1 MAFIESQV
9 QMSQR
14 SKYAYRWKVKDKM
27 LALSILFH
35 SRKAYKILSRFFI
48 LPSIRTLQHDLQKMD
63 IKPGFSDSVL
73 EALKV
78 KVNAMDCRD
87 KNVVLVFDEMSIKE
101 GLLYNVR
108 RDIIEGFEDFGH
120 IGQTRY
126 IANHAIVF
134 MIRGLASKSKQPI
147 GYFLS
152 SGPIRAKTLQ
162 SLTRSC
168 ISKVTETGLNVVA
181 LVCDQ
186 GSNNRSFI
194 QHLEKVTIYRPYLM
208 YENRKIFVFYDPP
221 HLLKNVRNNLKKADL
236 RIDEGVVSWQHIVDF
251 YNFDKGQPIQM
262 APKLKD
268 RRIELPPFSAM
279 QVNLAAQ
286 VLSHSVAA
294 GISA

>member
-1 MAFIESQV
+1 M
-9 QMSQR
+9 
-14 SKYAYRWKVKDKM
+14 
-27 LALSILFH
+27 H
-35 SRKAYKILSRFFI
+35 
-48 LPSIRTLQHDLQKMD
+48 
-63 IKPGFSDSVL
+63 IKPGFSESVL

-87 KNVVLVFDEMSIKE
+87 KNVVSVFDEMSIKE
-101 GLLYNVR
+101 GLLYNVG
-108 RDIIEGFEDFGH
+108 RDITEGFEDFGH

-134 MIRGLASKSKQPI
+134 MIRGHASKWKQPI

-194 QHLEKVTIYRPYLM
+194 QHLEKVTINRPYLK
-208 YENRKIFVFYDPP
+208 YENRKIFLFYDPP
-221 HLLKNVRNNLKKADL
+221 HLLKNVRNNLKKADF
-236 RIDEGVVSWQHIVDF
+236 RIDEGVVSWQHTVDF
-251 YNFDKGQPIQM
+251 YNFDKCQPIQM

-268 RRIELPPFSAM
+268 RHIKLPPFSAM
-279 QVNLAAQ
+279 
-286 VLSHSVAA
+286 
-294 GISA
+294 

>member
-1 MAFIESQV
+1 
-9 QMSQR
+9 
-14 SKYAYRWKVKDKM
+14 M

-35 SRKAYKILSRFFI
+35 SRKAYKILSHFFI
-48 LPSIRTLQHDLQKMD
+48 LPSIRTLQHDLQKMH

-87 KNVVLVFDEMSIKE
+87 KNVALVFDEMSIKE
-101 GLLYNVR
+101 GLLYNVG
-108 RDIIEGFEDFGH
+108 RDIIEEFEDFGH

-126 IANHAIVF
+126 ITNHAIVF
-134 MIRGLASKSKQPI
+134 MIRGLASKWKQSI

-194 QHLEKVTIYRPYLM
+194 EHLEKVTIDRPY
-208 YENRKIFVFYDPP
+208 F
-221 HLLKNVRNNLKKADL
+221 NV
-236 RIDEGVVSWQHIVDF
+236 
-251 YNFDKGQPIQM
+251 
-262 APKLKD
+262 
-268 RRIELPPFSAM
+268 
-279 QVNLAAQ
+279 
-286 VLSHSVAA
+286 
-294 GISA
+294 

>member
-1 MAFIESQV
+1 MKSA
-9 QMSQR
+9 R
-14 SKYAYRWKVKDKM
+14 SKHAYRWKVKDKM

-35 SRKAYKILSRFFI
+35 SRKAYKILSCFFI
-48 LPSIRTLQHDLQKMD
+48 LPSIRTLQRDLQKMH

-87 KNVVLVFDEMSIKE
+87 QNVVLVFDEVCIKE
-101 GLLYNVR
+101 GLLYNVG

-134 MIRGLASKSKQPI
+134 MIRGLASKWKQPI

-181 LVCDQ
+181 LVCEQ

-194 QHLEKVTIYRPYLM
+194 QHLEKVTI
-208 YENRKIFVFYDPP
+208 D
-221 HLLKNVRNNLKKADL
+221 D
-236 RIDEGVVSWQHIVDF
+236 HI
-251 YNFDKGQPIQM
+251 
-262 APKLKD
+262 
-268 RRIELPPFSAM
+268 
-279 QVNLAAQ
+279 
-286 VLSHSVAA
+286 
-294 GISA
+294 